1 MQQTGVQAKDRSSL
15 SFGAV
20 VERDSKKVQYNTAV
34 TVTLSLALSA
44 QLIALASGQQG
55 HTGESTVRFDPCS
68 QNHAENRRDGVFVMI
83 RGLVPRHSKEMF

>member
-1 MQQTGVQAKDRSSL
+1 VQQTGAQAKDRSSL

-44 QLIALASGQQG
+44 QLIALAGGQQG
-55 HTGESTVRFDPCS
+55 HTGDQLSDFTRAHKSCVEFDGI
-68 QNHAENRRDGVFVMI
+68 EF
-83 RGLVPRHSKEMF
+83 L